1 MKKAKRILS
10 VALAAA
16 LMTMPLAGCNNNGGG
31 SSGDVIKIGGL
42 APLTGEVAQYGTAVD
57 NAIKMAVEKINEEQ
71 GGILGGKK
79 IEYICYDEKGDSSE
93 AVTMYER
100 LLDEG
105 VVALIGD
112 VTSKPCKAVAQKAAA
127 DNLPMLTPTG
137 TQEDI
142 TDVGENVFRT
152 CFIDP
157 YQGELMATY
166 AKEKLGATS
175 AAILYDNADT
185 YSSGIADAFEAAAKE
200 LGMTV
205 TNKEGYQGGSSGS
218 KDFNAQLT
226 KIKANNPDVLM
237 LPVYYSDAALIA
249 VQAQAQGITATLL
262 GADGWDGVIE
272 KIDASNLSAVANA
285 RFCSQYS
292 ASSTDPELQAFLKE
306 YKERYGMDAN
316 MFAVLGYDSMFI
328 MADAIDRAGSTDA
341 EAIIAALKT
350 TNYKGLTGTTTF
362 DSKRNPVREA
372 LITGFEGDSYKFIE
386 NFSITTGADE

>member
-237 LPVYYSDAALIA
+237 LPV
-249 VQAQAQGITATLL
+249 
-262 GADGWDGVIE
+262 
-272 KIDASNLSAVANA
+272 
-285 RFCSQYS
+285 
-292 ASSTDPELQAFLKE
+292 
-306 YKERYGMDAN
+306 
-316 MFAVLGYDSMFI
+316 
-328 MADAIDRAGSTDA
+328 
-341 EAIIAALKT
+341 
-350 TNYKGLTGTTTF
+350 
-362 DSKRNPVREA
+362 
-372 LITGFEGDSYKFIE
+372 
-386 NFSITTGADE
+386 